1 MPIGEIETHPYLE
14 QGQIN
19 GSTKLFLGS
28 FPVYECTNP
37 DNQIK
42 QQNRQNEGTV
52 RFFYG
57 SVDSGLW
64 GLYRDNIDTQ
74 IVLPINPDIIIQ
86 SLAQNK
92 IAVSDTIYSCQRHEF
107 SSSDN
112 ELIRKNYNRKGIQK
126 LIKNGVRKIICTSK
140 GVMKDLEK
148 QIISSRK
155 DPIGKLDKLAS
166 YAFQDSFIS
175 EIGGNID
182 QIKTPISKVFL
193 VEDYQITALA
203 IPSPGSPQRKL
214 ADFGFND
221 IDWRNYADNYFTNA
235 FNWLNE

>member
-1 MPIGEIETHPYLE
+1 MPLGEIETHPYLE

-19 GSTKLFLGS
+19 GSTKLILGS
-28 FPVYECTNP
+28 FPVYECTNQ

-42 QQNRQNEGTV
+42 QQNRQSEGTV

-64 GLYRDNIDTQ
+64 GLYRANIDNQ
-74 IVLPINPDIIIQ
+74 IVLPPNPAVILQ
-86 SLAQNK
+86 SLTQNK
-92 IAVSDTIYSCQRHEF
+92 IAISDTIYSCERHEF
-107 SSSDN
+107 SSLDTK
-112 ELIRKNYNRKGIQK
+112 LIRKNHNKQGVQK

-155 DPIGKLDKLAS
+155 DPFGQVDNLAS
-166 YAFQDSFIS
+166 CTFQDSFIS
-175 EIGGNID
+175 ELGGNVD
-182 QIKTPISKVFL
+182 QITTPISKVFL
-193 VEDYQITALA
+193 VEDYQVIALA
-203 IPSPGSPQRKL
+203 IPSPGSPQRQL
-214 ADFGFND
+214 AKFGFNGLG
-221 IDWRNYADNYFTNA
+221 WRNYADNYFTNA